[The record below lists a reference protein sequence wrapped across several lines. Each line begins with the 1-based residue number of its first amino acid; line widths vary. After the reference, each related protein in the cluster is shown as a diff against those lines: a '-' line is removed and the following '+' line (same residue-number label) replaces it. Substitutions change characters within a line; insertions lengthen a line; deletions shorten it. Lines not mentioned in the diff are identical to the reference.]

1 MEETARCYQEA
12 VVLARQVDDSELI
25 VVIYENLEFLY
36 SKFGRPIE
44 AEQARMEAETARH
57 RLSPAGP
64 TQTAPAEVASDLKE
78 WEDDGTS
85 SSSTDPEV
93 LLEADPELVLNFAAD
108 RDLPSTEIRAS
119 ASVPSL
125 LQQLRQ
131 AGRSQHRGTKRRRRA
146 LFRDGKQSRLNWNT
160 APYVYRSYMSVWDNR
175 NSLLFALLDRRI
187 PLIRIWQP
195 RPGL

>member
-12 VVLARQVDDSELI
+12 VALARQVDDSELV

-36 SKFGRPIE
+36 SKFDRP
-44 AEQARMEAETARH
+44 MEAEVARVEAEKGRH

-64 TQTAPAEVASDLKE
+64 TQTASAEVASDLKE

-108 RDLPSTEIRAS
+108 RDLPSSEIRAS
-119 ASVPSL
+119 TAAPSL

-131 AGRSQHRGTKRRRRA
+131 VAGRSQPRAGAKRRRRA
-146 LFRDGKQSRLNWNT
+146 LFRDGKQSRLNWNNT
-160 APYVYRSYMSVWDNR
+160 APYVYRSYRSALDYR
-175 NSLLFALLDRRI
+175 NS
-187 PLIRIWQP
+187 
-195 RPGL
+195 